1 MRVVLK
7 VRRKGVVILP
17 KRLREA
23 SGIREGDEVLAETK
37 EGKIILEPLR
47 PRIVDVDPDI
57 IDRLLEEESRLEE
70 RKIYENQS

>member
-1 MRVVLK
+1 MVVLR

-23 SGIREGDEVLAETK
+23 SGIREGDEVLAEARN
-37 EGKIILEPLR
+37 GIIILEPLR
-47 PRIVDVDPDI
+47 PRVVDVDPGI

-70 RKIYENQS
+70 RKVYGNQG